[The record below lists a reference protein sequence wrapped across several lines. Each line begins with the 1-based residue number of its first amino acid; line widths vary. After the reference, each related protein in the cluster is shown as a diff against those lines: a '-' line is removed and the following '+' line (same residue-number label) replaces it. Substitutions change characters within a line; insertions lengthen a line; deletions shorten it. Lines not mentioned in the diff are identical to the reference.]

1 MKTQIMK
8 ALSSKVRNSSIIV
21 VLFCLLS
28 MNFIPASAHAQ
39 EGDQPNA
46 NPVEIKYIGTKDGK
60 MCFQVDFDN
69 QNEDSYNIAI
79 KDQEGFTFFKDQF
92 SDKKFSKKFLVDTNE
107 LGSSTIVFTFRSQK
121 SKQPLVYQVNTSTR
135 VVNDVVVTKL

>member
-8 ALSSKVRNSSIIV
+8 TLGSKVRNSSFLV

-28 MNFIPASAHAQ
+28 MNFIPASVRAQ

-69 QNEDSYNIAI
+69 QNEDNYNIAI
-79 KDQEGFTFFKDQF
+79 KDQDGFVFFKDQF

-107 LGSSTIVFTFRSQK
+107 LGSSTIVFSFKSQK
-121 SKQPLVYQVNTSTR
+121 TKQPLVYQVNTSTR